1 MKVISLHI
9 ILCCLFL
16 NGFTQQRIVVDQQGH
31 GDYKTIQEAINSL
44 TDLSST
50 QRIVF
55 VKNGSYNEKLLI
67 EKSNLLIVGES
78 REKAI

>member
-1 MKVISLHI
+1 MVDSSKKIMKVISIHI

-16 NGFTQQRIVVDQQGH
+16 TGFTQQRIFVYQQGH

-55 VKNGSYNEKLLI
+55 VKNGTYNEKLLI
-67 EKSNLLIVGES
+67 E
-78 REKAI
+78 